1 MDHQEATR
9 VGAVERYLLDEMSA
23 RDRGEFEEHFFECPQ
38 CAADMRITAQFLDAA
53 RLELERDTLDG
64 DLVSGPGPPPFARKS
79 HSPPRWM
86 SAFAGWGAAVM
97 LLCVIAYQNAVI
109 LPRFRAEVAQL
120 GQPTTPSPLFLV
132 GGNTRGG
139 TIPTVTVPKAQPLL
153 LSVDIPTAEH
163 FASYSCVLVAQSG
176 TPVWSLPVS
185 AEQAKDTVQI
195 VVPTTGLSR
204 GNYTL
209 VVRGYA
215 KSGGEPSAA
224 DLAEY
229 HFTLNNSN

>member
-23 RDRGEFEEHFFECPQ
+23 RDRGEFEEHYFDCPQ
-38 CAADMRITAQFLDAA
+38 CAADVRFTAQFLDTA
-53 RLELERDTLDG
+53 RRELERDTIGG
-64 DLVSGPGPPPFARKS
+64 DFVGGPGPPPSARKS

-86 SAFAGWGAAVM
+86 PAFAGWAAAAM
-97 LLCVIAYQNAVI
+97 LLCVIAYRNAPPERPAI
-109 LPRFRAEVAQL
+109 L
-120 GQPTTPSPLFLV
+120 SPVFLV

-139 TIPTVTVPKAQPLL
+139 TIPTVTVPTGQPLL
-153 LSVDIPTAEH
+153 LSVDIPTGEQY
-163 FASYSCVLVAQSG
+163 ASYSCVLVTQSG
-176 TPVWSLPVS
+176 AAIWSVPVT
-185 AEQAKDTVQI
+185 AERAKDSVPI

-204 GNYTL
+204 GNFTL

-215 KSGGEPSAA
+215 KAGGAPSSA

-229 HFTLNNSN
+229 HFTLNSSH